1 MKLLCLSDLHLRS
14 EAAVAAI
21 DRQRLSVDEFL
32 KHIDRLQQI
41 DGEIVEWHDEENEMA
56 WELNRSAI
64 AKTID
69 SHKLDEDLRVFLRKL
84 LAQSNADLDFM
95 RIEFY

>member
-1 MKLLCLSDLHLRS
+1 MGRRVHIAYKYDVDFH
-14 EAAVAAI
+14 EAEGI
-21 DRQRLSVDEFL
+21 SVDEFL
-32 KHIDRLQQI
+32 RNIDRLQQI
-41 DGEIVEWHDEENEMA
+41 DGDIVEWYDEENEMA
-56 WELNRSAI
+56 WELNRVAT

-69 SHKLDEDLRVFLRKL
+69 SQKFDEDLRVFLRKL